1 MHPAKVSVLK
11 HLSRSGCVCV
21 CVCVAFEQSLGGR
34 SDYFAK
40 DPGSEE
46 TGRAG

>member
-11 HLSRSGCVCV
+11 HLSGSGFV

-40 DPGSEE
+40 DPGSGE